1 MRTEAQPPR
10 LRRTAVALALLFLA
24 DLGFAGQGIFSLVV
38 ATIGVGLLTLGALW
52 AAVRGTAPRAL
63 ARSRAVRAAMY
74 LCLGVTTVA
83 VMRIHATTAE
93 NHAAQVIEA
102 CRAYQARH
110 GKLPDRLQE
119 LVPEFL
125 PAVPPAK
132 YTLSWGE
139 FTYLTSGDQSHTL
152 MYVALPP
159 FGRRLYHFEE
169 ARWSQLD

>member
-24 DLGFAGQGIFSLVV
+24 DLGFAGQGLFSLVV
-38 ATIGVGLLTLGALW
+38 ATVGVGLLTWGALW
-52 AAVRGTAPRAL
+52 AAIRGTAPRVW
-63 ARSRAVRAAMY
+63 ARSRATRAAMY
-74 LCLGVTTVA
+74 LCLGITTVT
-83 VMRIHATTAE
+83 VMRVHTATAE
-93 NHAAQVIEA
+93 TNAAQVIEA

-110 GKLPDRLQE
+110 GRLPDRLQE

-132 YTLSWGE
+132 YTFSYGA
-139 FTYLTSGDQSHTL
+139 FTYLTSGEQSHTL
-152 MYVALPP
+152 MYVTLPP